1 MKKEIDVSKLCRPLE
16 EKPISRSLPGVLNQL
31 FFFSFVLIV
40 FVAANEHQ
48 GSMKY
53 QENRARRKMPTKS
66 RGYITGT

>member
-40 FVAANEHQ
+40 FVACDELCPRRDYSSLSIHSHYDQ
-48 GSMKY
+48 GWFVTLKT
-53 QENRARRKMPTKS
+53 N
-66 RGYITGT
+66 